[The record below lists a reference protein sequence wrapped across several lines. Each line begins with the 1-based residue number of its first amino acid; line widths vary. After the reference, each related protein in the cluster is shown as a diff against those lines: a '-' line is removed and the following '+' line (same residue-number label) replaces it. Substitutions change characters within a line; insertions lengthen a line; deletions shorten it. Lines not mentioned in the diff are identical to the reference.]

1 VGAARKQRVKIL
13 KQLHVTVMLAL
24 ALAQT
29 RCGSLLSELNRIK
42 DKFDGAAT
50 LCAPPAPGAVA
61 PVYATAANWLQFVRN
76 DGTSTL
82 NASGTLC
89 DGTETGLANSC
100 LHGGEMRRV
109 PVTNRTTC
117 EGLTAT
123 DALGAFAW
131 RCSMIAGV
139 PQMVTGGLDDERYL
153 SHLIDFTGAGA
164 WRPNAVTVTDACG
177 SSNTQRTVWY
187 TNPIVGNFVSV
198 AATLSL
204 STTGSIYIFTADPAK
219 NLNLTA
225 NGVALVSEPGV
236 ILTNGAGSHI
246 TASANFQWIEAT
258 TSTTAGG
265 ISLRTSA
272 TRFLTIRGTQV
283 ANAPIQ
289 SDGGSLATRINFTR
303 VFNAE
308 LSLDG
313 AQSGH
318 LVSHVILTNNTRLYH
333 VFQSRS
339 NMVFVD
345 LTTLGGSYGF
355 TTGNGFVAGNLAL
368 LNHTAANT
376 TINSLRG
383 NSFADSTFMNVL
395 IVNSAGAAI
404 SPGQTAGGRNQFI
417 NFAVGNSGSQIRAE
431 GTNDYFSGQARFGGN
446 SALCSVGAGNQGID
460 AACNG
465 LLASDFSTING
476 LNFATAFVGRILVND
491 AQNLS
496 DATGLAFMGTLTDFF
511 RFESRYRGYARED
524 AAAQFNTA
532 HRGSCGVAESCRIWD
547 MRLTAAD
554 VQLRGVLAVPGTND
568 MFFHRWQAADNAA
581 CAAINGAVWQD
592 TVCNQPGYLSQTTCQ
607 AAGGTWQTNLCST
620 RALRNAS
627 EIFNDARGNDNGLC
641 ESGEACMYAPNFGSY
656 QGHGARIYVGTVNG
670 GLISGVDLYRYAVNG
685 G

>member
-50 LCAPPAPGAVA
+50 LCAPPEPGAVA

-187 TNPIVGNFVSV
+187 TNPIVGNLVSV
-198 AATLSL
+198 ATSLSL
-204 STTGSIYIFTADPAK
+204 STTGSIYIFTANPTK

-225 NGVALVSEPGV
+225 NRVALVSAPGV
-236 ILTNGAGSHI
+236 ILTGGAGSHI
-246 TASANFQWIEAT
+246 TAGGNFQWIEAT
-258 TSTTAGG
+258 TNSTASGDA
-265 ISLRTSA
+265 L
-272 TRFLTIRGTQV
+272 LL
-283 ANAPIQ
+283 
-289 SDGGSLATRINFTR
+289 SLARFATVRGSNFSQKNLQLASCNYCRVAFTR
-303 VFNAE
+303 LFAG
-308 LSLDG
+308 D
-313 AQSGH
+313 
-318 LVSHVILTNNTRLYH
+318 ILINNT
-333 VFQSRS
+333 
-339 NMVFVD
+339 
-345 LTTLGGSYGF
+345 
-355 TTGNGFVAGNLAL
+355 TTGNVFSDVTISSGRFNHEFQDKANSVVLNLTMIGAGYGFSTGNFLVVSNYAV
-368 LNHTAANT
+368 LNHTGANFFT
-376 TINSLRG
+376 EGLRG
-383 NSFADSTFMNVL
+383 NVFADSTFMNIL
-395 IVNSAGAAI
+395 YANSASRGFAA
-404 SPGQTAGGRNQFI
+404 AGDRNTVI
-417 NFAVGNSGSQIRAE
+417 NIAIGNTDSRIRSE
-431 GTNDYFSGQARFGGN
+431 GNHEYFSGQIRYGSTN
-446 SALCSVGAGNQGID
+446 TLCQIGAGTHGID
-460 AACNG
+460 AACNPAN
-465 LLASDFSTING
+465 ASDFTLSTG
-476 LNFATAFVGRILVND
+476 LNFSTAITGRITADD
-491 AQNLS
+491 ANNQDDS
-496 DATGLAFMGTLTDFF
+496 SGLAPLVSISDFF
-511 RFESRYRGYARED
+511 RFQNRFRGYARE
-524 AAAQFNTA
+524 AAAAHFDTT
-532 HRGSCGVAESCRIWD
+532 HRGLCSAGNCRIWD

-620 RALRNAS
+620 RALRNAT